1 LWLVRDHPHA
11 LFRKSEPVQLTSGP
25 LWYTDPLFAPQEKR
39 VFVNGILLQ
48 AELVRY
54 DAGSRQFVSY
64 LSGVSAGEADFSP
77 DGQWIV
83 YVSYPELT
91 LWRARTD
98 GTQKMQLTF
107 WPLYATLP
115 RWSPDGKQIAFI
127 GTEAGKAWKIHL
139 VSPQGGTPQELLPQD
154 SAENDASWS
163 PDGNRIAFG
172 RPSYGLDLG
181 ELEIQVVDRATQQI
195 SVISGSRGL
204 FSPRWSPDG
213 RHLAALSP
221 DSRSLMLFD
230 FSTQQWSV
238 WLHTDDGTVGYPV
251 WARDGKSIYIE
262 RFLSAEPSVHRLK
275 LGESKSESFL
285 SWKDLRRFSG
295 VWGAWSG
302 VAPDGSVL
310 SVRDVS
316 SHEVY
321 ALDLQLP

>member
-1 LWLVRDHPHA
+1 
-11 LFRKSEPVQLTSGP
+11 
-25 LWYTDPLFAPQEKR
+25 
-39 VFVNGILLQ
+39 
-48 AELVRY
+48 
-54 DAGSRQFVSY
+54 
-64 LSGVSAGEADFSP
+64 
-77 DGQWIV
+77 
-83 YVSYPELT
+83 
-91 LWRARTD
+91 
-98 GTQKMQLTF
+98 
-107 WPLYATLP
+107 
-115 RWSPDGKQIAFI
+115 
-127 GTEAGKAWKIHL
+127 
-139 VSPQGGTPQELLPQD
+139 
-154 SAENDASWS
+154 
-163 PDGNRIAFG
+163 
-172 RPSYGLDLG
+172 
-181 ELEIQVVDRATQQI
+181 
-195 SVISGSRGL
+195 
-204 FSPRWSPDG
+204 
-213 RHLAALSP
+213 
-221 DSRSLMLFD
+221 MLFD